1 MRAVIIWVSKA
12 RGTSITSAETFNQL
26 IIFPPYHIVIP
37 RDASLGELLFF
48 PVSARLPNTDFC
60 LLIFAHRI
68 LSVDFRPLISVRRFA
83 PADFR
88 PLISAAPRDT
98 PAACRRAY
106 GVGREETERTL
117 RTGKQAIAANAHRL
131 CAEIQNAPFGRAYRP
146 LTAGARSEAEK
157 EKRIRQTEGAQIRS

>member
-12 RGTSITSAETFNQL
+12 RGTSITSAETFYQL

-48 PVSARLPNTDFC
+48 PVSARLPHADFC
-60 LLIFAHRI
+60 LLIFA
-68 LSVDFRPLISVRRFA
+68 RRFP
-83 PADFR
+83 PADLR
-88 PLISAAPRDT
+88 PLISAAPTAGRMPPFDGHT
-98 PAACRRAY
+98 GSDGKKLSAPFGRASKPS
-106 GVGREETERTL
+106 R
-117 RTGKQAIAANAHRL
+117 QMCRL